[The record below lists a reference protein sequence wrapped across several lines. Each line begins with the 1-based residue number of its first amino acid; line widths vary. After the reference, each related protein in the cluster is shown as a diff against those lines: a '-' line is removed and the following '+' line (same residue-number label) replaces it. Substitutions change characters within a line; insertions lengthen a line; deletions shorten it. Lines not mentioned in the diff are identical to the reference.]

1 MILGLLI
8 AAFVL
13 FVLAC
18 FNMPEGYSGRLV
30 PAGLA
35 GGALAMILARGL

>member
-1 MILGLLI
+1 MFIGLLI

-13 FVLAC
+13 FVVAVIA
-18 FNMPEGYSGRLV
+18 PEYAGRLV

-35 GGALAMILARGL
+35 CATLAAILSHGIG

>member
-13 FVLAC
+13 FLLAAL
-18 FNMPEGYSGRLV
+18 NVPEAYAGRLV

-35 GGALAMILARGL
+35 CATLAAILGHGV